1 MPDEAVNREEERE
14 VGQESDGQEARLLE
28 HVTQSTP
35 ANDPQAVISAIDAYA
50 WSSREFFMNVGDVKG
65 AILDDAVRRANP
77 LSAIELGAF
86 CGYSA
91 VRIASHFSK
100 PGARLISVELSEFRS
115 SIVRSMVAHAGLSD
129 KVTVVT
135 GTLQTSTDEIR
146 QAASKIPFDL
156 VFIDHV
162 KHLYL
167 PDLLFLKDQKLIGP
181 GTIIVADNIVYP
193 GSPDYLEFMERSSEF
208 VTEKRETM
216 LEYSTKVKDL
226 VLVSTYSPKNE

>member
-1 MPDEAVNREEERE
+1 MPEGAYVNREEERM
-14 VGQESDGQEARLLE
+14 VGQESDGKEARLLE
-28 HVTQSTP
+28 HIAQTVP
-35 ANDPQAVISAIDAYA
+35 ANDPQAVISAIDSYA
-50 WSSREFFMNVGDVKG
+50 WSSPEFFMNVGDVKG

-77 LSAIELGAF
+77 LSALELGAF

-91 VRIASHFSK
+91 VRIASRFSK
-100 PGARLISVELSEFRS
+100 PGARLVSVELSDLRS
-115 SIVRSMVAHAGLSD
+115 SVVRSVVAHAGLSD

-146 QAASKIPFDL
+146 QGASKVPFDL

-167 PDLLFLKDQKLIGP
+167 PDLFFLRDQKLIGL

-193 GSPDYLEFMERSSEF
+193 GSPDYLEFMEKSSEF
-208 VTEKRETM
+208 VTEKRETTATTPI
-216 LEYSTKVKDL
+216 LG
-226 VLVSTYSPKNE
+226 

>member
-1 MPDEAVNREEERE
+1 
-14 VGQESDGQEARLLE
+14 
-28 HVTQSTP
+28 
-35 ANDPQAVISAIDAYA
+35 
-50 WSSREFFMNVGDVKG
+50 MNVGDVKG

-77 LSAIELGAF
+77 LSALELGAF

-91 VRIASHFSK
+91 VRIASRFSK
-100 PGARLISVELSEFRS
+100 PGARLVSVELSDLRS
-115 SIVRSMVAHAGLSD
+115 SVVRSVVAHAGLSD

-146 QAASKIPFDL
+146 QGASKVPFDL

-167 PDLLFLKDQKLIGP
+167 PDLFFLRDQKLIGP

-193 GSPDYLEFMERSSEF
+193 GSPDYLEFMEKSSEF

-226 VLVSTYSPKNE
+226 VLISTYSPQSVQAS